1 MRWGEEGCGGVEK
14 AGKEA
19 ERLGLGR
26 ETDRREK
33 AGDQKPSEEV
43 GKSLEERK
51 EDREG
56 KEKD

>member
-14 AGKEA
+14 AGREA

-33 AGDQKPSEEV
+33 AETRSPA
-43 GKSLEERK
+43 RK
-51 EDREG
+51 
-56 KEKD
+56 